1 MRMIHEE
8 YYEAAPQTKPV
19 PRAASKRTA
28 TVTSVIPT
36 KAYGGYGSK
45 TAGSSVGLPSVMPKR
60 TASVRKSTSVRKPSY
75 AKPGGGDEAMATTLD
90 ASWGSA
96 EQRRYRR

>member
-8 YYEAAPQTKPV
+8 YYEEAPRPKPV
-19 PRAASKRTA
+19 PRATSKRTA
-28 TVTSVIPT
+28 TVTSVVST

-45 TAGSSVGLPSVMPKR
+45 TAGASVGLPSLMPI
-60 TASVRKSTSVRKPSY
+60 RKSSVRKPSY
-75 AKPGGGDEAMATTLD
+75 AKRGGGDEAQAMAQD
-90 ASWGSA
+90 ESWGSA